1 MVWYDMVWCG
11 MGLGHQ
17 ARGSA
22 TRFSVAISVSFRNF
36 FFFFL
41 YLLPSTRRRLSHFI
55 DNFFLVFSNVRS
67 YCR

>member
-1 MVWYDMVWCG
+1 MLWYGMVWYDMVWCG

-36 FFFFL
+36 FFIFFVSFVQYQTSPFAL
-41 YLLPSTRRRLSHFI
+41 Y
-55 DNFFLVFSNVRS
+55 
-67 YCR
+67 